1 MATLREQ
8 LEASFEEHENP
19 NTDPPSTE
27 QEDHERGST
36 QETRDEQ
43 ATDDA
48 IEQEV
53 RTEQSVEKPR
63 DSTGKFVKGDSKQ
76 PNADKVPADGQQAAK
91 SVQVK
96 QEASAPAARAP
107 VSWRPDLREHF
118 SKLAPEIQAEINR
131 RETEIGTA
139 LRESADARQFAQSM
153 YRTIQPFEAMIRAEG
168 GNPIAAVD
176 SLLKTAYHLRTAHPQ
191 QKAQMVAQMIQQ
203 HGVDVDMLDQALA
216 GLFKGQPNPQ
226 VSGQMNWLQQELAP
240 IKNFIGQLQS
250 RQTQMTQNDAHS
262 AQQELEAF
270 LADPKNEFA
279 QDVMHDMADYLD
291 VASKN
296 GRKMALSEA
305 YQRAIVAH
313 PTISKV
319 LEGRKTSAG
328 VAQRTAAARRA
339 QNASA
344 SLPSGGAPAGA
355 AGNSQQRPRNIRS
368 AVEAAWDEVAERET

>member
-1 MATLREQ
+1 
-8 LEASFEEHENP
+8 
-19 NTDPPSTE
+19 
-27 QEDHERGST
+27 
-36 QETRDEQ
+36 
-43 ATDDA
+43 
-48 IEQEV
+48 
-53 RTEQSVEKPR
+53 
-63 DSTGKFVKGDSKQ
+63 
-76 PNADKVPADGQQAAK
+76 
-91 SVQVK
+91 
-96 QEASAPAARAP
+96 
-107 VSWRPDLREHF
+107 
-118 SKLAPEIQAEINR
+118 
-131 RETEIGTA
+131 
-139 LRESADARQFAQSM
+139 
-153 YRTIQPFEAMIRAEG
+153 
-168 GNPIAAVD
+168 
-176 SLLKTAYHLRTAHPQ
+176 
-191 QKAQMVAQMIQQ
+191 
-203 HGVDVDMLDQALA
+203 
-216 GLFKGQPNPQ
+216 
-226 VSGQMNWLQQELAP
+226 
-240 IKNFIGQLQS
+240 
-250 RQTQMTQNDAHS
+250 MTQNDAHS